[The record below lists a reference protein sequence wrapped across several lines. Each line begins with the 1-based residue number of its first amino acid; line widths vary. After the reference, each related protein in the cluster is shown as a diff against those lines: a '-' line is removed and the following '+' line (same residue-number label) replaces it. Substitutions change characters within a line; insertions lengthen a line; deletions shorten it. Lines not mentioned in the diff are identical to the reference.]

1 MYLDEDKVDEAGE
14 RISEV
19 FTGLSKARGG
29 PGCEGQLDAV
39 ARYATEAPVSVG
51 IATARTEGIVNVC
64 KFVGGDG
71 ERSGRSAGIAIPA
84 PLSEHDG
91 SPWEEGGNRGEAP

>member
-29 PGCEGQLDAV
+29 PGKTTPGSENPFIALK
-39 ARYATEAPVSVG
+39 RSSYILIISEVS
-51 IATARTEGIVNVC
+51 
-64 KFVGGDG
+64 FLPFL
-71 ERSGRSAGIAIPA
+71 RSSTTISR
-84 PLSEHDG
+84 
-91 SPWEEGGNRGEAP
+91 